1 MKIVIAGGTGF
12 LGEALTAF
20 FEKENYQVMILTR
33 NPILPNHVLWDART
47 AGSWRNEI
55 EGADVLINLTG
66 KSVDCRYSE
75 KNKAAIYASRIES
88 TNILQKV
95 VAQCQNPPKVWLNSS
110 SATIY
115 MHAENVLMKEADGI
129 TGDDF
134 SMNICKSWER
144 AFFDETNER
153 TRKVAL
159 RTSIV
164 LGNSG
169 GAFPKLKM
177 ITRLG
182 LGGMQGLGTQKFSW
196 IHLDDFCEAVAFIIK
211 NESIIGVVNVTSPE
225 PVRNEN
231 LMTIMRRM
239 SGIPFGINAPKVILE
254 LAAVFMQ
261 TETELLLKSRNVFPE
276 ILLKSGFEFKYR
288 NIAEAVKNL
297 S

>member
-1 MKIVIAGGTGF
+1 MKMIIAGGTGF

-20 FEKENYQVMILTR
+20 FEKENYHVVVLTR
-33 NPILPNHVLWDART
+33 NPQLPHHVFWDART
-47 AGSWRNEI
+47 EGPWENEI
-55 EGADVLINLTG
+55 DGADVLINLAG
-66 KSVDCRYSE
+66 KSVDCRYNQ
-75 KNKAAIYASRIES
+75 KNKAEIYASRIES
-88 TNILQKV
+88 TNVLQKV
-95 VAQCQNPPKVWLNSS
+95 VAQCQNPPRVWLNSS

-115 MHAENVLMKEADGI
+115 MHAENALMKEADGI

-134 SMNICKSWER
+134 SMNICKSWEG
-144 AFFDETNER
+144 AFFNKTNET

-169 GAFPKLKM
+169 GAYPKLKL

-182 LGGMQGLGTQKFSW
+182 LGGMQGRGNQKFSW
-196 IHLDDFCEAVAFIIK
+196 IHLDDFCSALDFIIK
-211 NESIIGVVNVTSPE
+211 NENIEGVVNITSPE

-231 LMTIMRRM
+231 LMTIMRRTL
-239 SGIPFGINAPKVILE
+239 GIPFGLNAPKFILE

-276 ILLKSGFEFKYR
+276 ILLKNGFEFRYR
-288 NIAEAVKNL
+288 NIAEALRHL